1 METENAVMNN
11 GTAPTGGGGAPT
23 IAVATT
29 TTTPAPRLKDHTL
42 ESLKLEHQLVKVIV
56 SIRLHKGLVDVS
68 KDVVLFVVEFCMVSF
83 RNSFV
88 ACFNS
93 WLGTLMVF

>member
-1 METENAVMNN
+1 MNN

-56 SIRLHKGLVDVS
+56 SIGLHKGLVDVS
-68 KDVVLFVVEFCMVSF
+68 FLLLLNFAWFLSETLLLLVSIPG
-83 RNSFV
+83 
-88 ACFNS
+88 
-93 WLGTLMVF
+93 LEP